1 MSFSLELFESRGE
14 IPGAIVREKRGR
26 KLETVFFFFFFPGA
40 PRSGPCAVWSL
51 SEHDRKGIKA
61 GDTLNLA

>member
-26 KLETVFFFFFFPGA
+26 KLETVFFFFFQA
-40 PRSGPCAVWSL
+40 LHEA
-51 SEHDRKGIKA
+51 DRVLCGVSPSMTEKGLKQV
-61 GDTLNLA
+61 TL